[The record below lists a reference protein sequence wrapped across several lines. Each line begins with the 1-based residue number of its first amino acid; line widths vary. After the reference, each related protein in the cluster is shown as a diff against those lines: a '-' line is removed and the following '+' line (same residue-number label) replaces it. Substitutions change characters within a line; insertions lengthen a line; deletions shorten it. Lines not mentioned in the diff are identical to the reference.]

1 MCGQEKIQTY
11 GKKIHEKRN
20 KNAKREGNAYGSKIT
35 GGME

>member
-1 MCGQEKIQTY
+1 MCVT
-11 GKKIHEKRN
+11 GKNPDIWQKIHEKRN